1 MAPGPPSTL
10 KKPTKNQLKH
20 PGKPTKP
27 EPNLMADLYTSSTIN
42 IEHFL
47 GTTVDPR
54 DTLVEKTQIFRKN
67 RQI

>member
-1 MAPGPPSTL
+1 MASGPPSTL

-27 EPNLMADLYTSSTIN
+27 EPNLMADPHTSSSIH

-54 DTLVEKTQIFRKN
+54 DTLVQKSQIFRKN
-67 RQI
+67 GQI